1 MVATPEAEL
10 LPHLWIISGVG
21 ANSEAGFPES
31 FRVGTFRSLI
41 AGKGATGN
49 ALGTGVAVLLP

>member
-1 MVATPEAEL
+1 VVATPEDEV

-21 ANSEAGFPES
+21 ARSEAEFPES
-31 FRVGTFRSLI
+31 FSDGTFRSLM